1 MITCICMYIHIAFVQ
16 YNKTNILIAIF
27 MYILYIP
34 VTTNVF
40 DYVCMDTYMDVH
52 ILISTGNQ
60 NCTLN
65 MRIWYDRQN
74 QHKLYHTW
82 LLLIVIMYIRN
93 YHAYIIC
100 RLSNRW
106 WLTGNENEKAIQL
119 IFYAHKY
126 THTYTRTHTC
136 SMYIQLYVHYMY
148 IHIYTHKILTYTYN
162 TCVYRCTYI
171 HTYANIGMCVCTYVY
186 YAYDYIQCMY
196 TCMYTDL
203 IYTLQYMTAIS
214 MRLVCSWS
222 LNTQYVFAIILCI

>member
-1 MITCICMYIHIAFVQ
+1 MYIRITCICMYIHIAFVQ

-40 DYVCMDTYMDVH
+40 DYVCMDTYTDVH

-74 QHKLYHTW
+74 QHELYHTW

-106 WLTGNENEKAIQL
+106 WLT
-119 IFYAHKY
+119 
-126 THTYTRTHTC
+126 
-136 SMYIQLYVHYMY
+136 
-148 IHIYTHKILTYTYN
+148 
-162 TCVYRCTYI
+162 YRCTYI

-222 LNTQYVFAIILCI
+222 LNTQYVFTVILCI